1 MSPDI
6 NASCIES
13 SVFAVTDEVV
23 DDLLAKSLK
32 AQDEQVLQTRNI
44 DLNDDKSEYFTKCFV
59 MAVLRGDNS

>member
-44 DLNDDKSEYFTKCFV
+44 DLNDDKSEYFTKLLCSGC
-59 MAVLRGDNS
+59 AKG